1 MGCARLLVRIQ
12 YSRLMYFVYF
22 LRSLR
27 NGKIYTGKTSQL
39 PEIRLNKHNRGMNK
53 FTAENIPFELV
64 YFEKYICKDDAT
76 NREIF
81 YKSGF
86 GRKIRDIIL
95 KEVASAKGG
104 SACG

>member
-1 MGCARLLVRIQ
+1 MF
-12 YSRLMYFVYF
+12 YVYF

-27 NGKIYTGKTSQL
+27 NGKIYTGCTSQS
-39 PEIRLNKHNRGMNK
+39 PKDRLDEHNRGLNK
-53 FTAENIPFELV
+53 FTSENKPFELV
-64 YFEKYICKDDAT
+64 YFEEYICKEDAKK
-76 NREIF
+76 RELF

-95 KEVASAKGG
+95 GEVASAKGG